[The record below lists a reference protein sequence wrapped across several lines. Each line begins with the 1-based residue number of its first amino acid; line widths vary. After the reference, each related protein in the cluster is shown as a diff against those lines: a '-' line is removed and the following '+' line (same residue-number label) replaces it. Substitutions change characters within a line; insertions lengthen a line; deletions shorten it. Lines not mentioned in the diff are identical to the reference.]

1 MAKLADSV
9 SSLLYLP
16 VTGSSMLNNAEFINR
31 PPLECCHPN
40 THAPISMSHGH
51 GHHHDHHRHD
61 GHHGRLDENHHNPY
75 YYNLTAHRPRQRRA
89 LLISLALTA
98 LMMVIEFAASWMT
111 GSLMLT
117 SDAVHMLS
125 HAAALGVSLLAI
137 MLARRQLG
145 DHLPFGLYR
154 IEVLAALVNGLSLAC
169 LSLWIIYEAVTRL
182 LRPVNVTSHELIVVA
197 ALGLATNAVTAII
210 LFRAGYEDLNTRGAL
225 LHMLADGFS
234 SVIIVTGAVVM
245 AYTGWAFID
254 PALSIVVSLIIG
266 KWSWG
271 LLRDSSL
278 ILLERK
284 PDHVDLAEIER
295 ELLGEF
301 LEIREVHDLHVW
313 EITTHFLCLSAH
325 IVLDDLRLSE
335 TQRVRAAIIE
345 RLRRRFGIAHAVI
358 QFEC

>member
-1 MAKLADSV
+1 
-9 SSLLYLP
+9 
-16 VTGSSMLNNAEFINR
+16 MLNNDEIINGR
-31 PPLECCHPN
+31 LLDCCHPK
-40 THAPISMSHGH
+40 THAPISAGQSY
-51 GHHHDHHRHD
+51 GHHHHD
-61 GHHGRLDENHHNPY
+61 GHHDDHHHDFNY
-75 YYNLTAHRPRQRRA
+75 YSLAAHRPRQRRA
-89 LLISLALTA
+89 LLISIVLTG
-98 LMMVIEFAASWMT
+98 LMMVIEFAAGWMT

-125 HAAALGVSLLAI
+125 HAAALGVSLMAI

-154 IEVLAALVNGLSLAC
+154 VEVLAALVNGLSLAG

-182 LRPVNVTSHELIVVA
+182 LRPINVSSRELIVVA
-197 ALGLATNAVTAII
+197 ALGLAVNAVTAII

-234 SVIIVTGAVVM
+234 SVVIVAGAIVM
-245 AYTGWAFID
+245 AYTGWVFID
-254 PALSIVVSLIIG
+254 PILSIVVSLIIG

-284 PDHVDLAEIER
+284 PDHVNLAEIER

-301 LEIREVHDLHVW
+301 LEIRDVHDLHVW

-335 TQRVRAAIIE
+335 TRRVRAAVIE
-345 RLRRRFGIAHAVI
+345 YLRRRFGIAHAVI

>member
-1 MAKLADSV
+1 
-9 SSLLYLP
+9 
-16 VTGSSMLNNAEFINR
+16 MLNNAKIINR
-31 PPLECCHPN
+31 PALDCCHPK
-40 THAPISMSHGH
+40 THAPISAGQS
-51 GHHHDHHRHD
+51 HDHHRHN
-61 GHHGRLDENHHNPY
+61 GHHDDHHNDDHY
-75 YYNLTAHRPRQRRA
+75 HSLAAHRPRQRRA
-89 LLISLALTA
+89 LLISIILTA
-98 LMMVIEFAASWMT
+98 LMMVVEFAAGWMT

-125 HAAALGVSLLAI
+125 HAAALGISLMAI

-154 IEVLAALVNGLSLAC
+154 VEVLAALVNGLSLAG

-182 LRPVNVTSHELIVVA
+182 LHPVDVSSRELIVIA
-197 ALGLATNAVTAII
+197 ALGLTVNAVTAII

-225 LHMLADGFS
+225 LHMLADGFY
-234 SVIIVTGAVVM
+234 SVVIVAGAIVM
-245 AYTGWAFID
+245 AYTGWVFID
-254 PALSIVVSLIIG
+254 PVLSIVVSLIIG

-284 PDHVDLAEIER
+284 PDHVNLAEIER
-295 ELLGEF
+295 ELLDEF

-335 TQRVRAAIIE
+335 TQRVRAAVIE